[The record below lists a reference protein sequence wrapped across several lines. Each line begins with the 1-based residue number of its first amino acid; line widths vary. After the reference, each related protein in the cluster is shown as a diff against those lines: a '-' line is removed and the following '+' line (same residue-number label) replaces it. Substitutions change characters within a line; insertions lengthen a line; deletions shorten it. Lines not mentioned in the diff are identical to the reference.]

1 MTRAAMRELT
11 VAAELAD
18 FDVHKMTLK
27 EFRKLPVCPWDK
39 IVLCDSLV
47 LLPTSAIH
55 DSDYRCLYFV
65 PCEGKKPLCLMS
77 GSSDVLHLDGI
88 GGAATFGILKKER
101 SGALLGSWNIDCLP
115 VSGLFRLFSAQ
126 SRLKCGPSLS
136 SFEVYAIPMKG
147 GNREK
152 E

>member
-18 FDVHKMTLK
+18 FDIHKMTLK
-27 EFRKLPVCPWDK
+27 DFRTLPACPWDK
-39 IVLCDSLV
+39 IVMCDTLV
-47 LLPTSAIH
+47 LLPTREIH

-65 PCEGKKPLCLMS
+65 PCEGKKPICRMS

-88 GGAATFGILKKER
+88 GGAATFSILRKDQ

-115 VSGLFRLFSAQ
+115 VSGLLRLFSSG

-136 SFEVYAIPMKG
+136 LFEVYAIPMKG
-147 GNREK
+147 GKREK